1 MAGGLERQIVRTACE
16 LSKSGFQTIILSYD
30 NEPSSCFYEIPHNVR
45 WIKCG
50 DGLIPHSSAPLFL
63 RLKQIYKLRKILIRL
78 SITHLVT
85 FHHGIYPRSFLASL
99 FLPIKKIVSE
109 RNSLKNYKY
118 IQLSKFN
125 LGFFSLYL
133 SDKITVQLNSYILD
147 YPKGLRRKIEVVPN
161 LLITNPEYK
170 SPNLNGNTIA
180 MMGRLSSQKNFVPL
194 LDQCLVDISNSKKLK
209 IKIAGD
215 GELRE
220 LFEFK
225 YKKLISMGI
234 LELLGNIKDTQD
246 FLQNSTIFCFPSLWE
261 GYPNALVEA
270 ISAGLPIILTN
281 RLSKL
286 NDFVETKYNGIIV
299 SDKDYLR
306 IIISMLSDRDK
317 LNLMSKRSYEKYQK
331 LYKKSSIKNWIKI
344 IK

>member
-1 MAGGLERQIVRTACE
+1 MFNIFIIPVLVLFILTFLTTSFEFLERRVKT
-16 LSKSGFQTIILSYD
+16 
-30 NEPSSCFYEIPHNVR
+30 
-45 WIKCG
+45 
-50 DGLIPHSSAPLFL
+50 
-63 RLKQIYKLRKILIRL
+63 
-78 SITHLVT
+78 
-85 FHHGIYPRSFLASL
+85 
-99 FLPIKKIVSE
+99 IKKELELISPGTLYSKLLKLVSPFT
-109 RNSLKNYKY
+109 S
-118 IQLSKFN
+118 
-125 LGFFSLYL
+125 
-133 SDKITVQLNSYILD
+133 
-147 YPKGLRRKIEVVPN
+147 
-161 LLITNPEYK
+161 
-170 SPNLNGNTIA
+170 
-180 MMGRLSSQKNFVPL
+180 NF
-194 LDQCLVDISNSKKLK
+194 
-209 IKIAGD
+209 
-215 GELRE
+215 
-220 LFEFK
+220 
-225 YKKLISMGI
+225 SMGI